1 MEGYSGKVLSTFAF
15 FCSATVKVTSS
26 SPGKKK
32 KKWIIHSA
40 DFQDY
45 YIIQFSG
52 MLQSGCPVR
61 ENLHPY

>member
-15 FCSATVKVTSS
+15 FFAVLLLRSQVHVQ
-26 SPGKKK
+26 KKK

-52 MLQSGCPVR
+52 MLQSGCPVH

>member
-15 FCSATVKVTSS
+15 CSATVKVTSS
-26 SPGKKK
+26 SPEK

-52 MLQSGCPVR
+52 MLQSGCPIH

>member
-15 FCSATVKVTSS
+15 FAVLLLRSQVQVQK
-26 SPGKKK
+26 KKK

-52 MLQSGCPVR
+52 MLQSGCPIH
-61 ENLHPY
+61 ENLSPY